1 LKLTYV
7 AFPRIGVGHREE
19 LLPRQR
25 HSANFGRN
33 ELGQGEYFPRV
44 SSCDRSQAR
53 QINTFH
59 WHITDSQSFP
69 LEVAQYPEL
78 AINGAYSAEEVYT
91 ASDVQYIVQYA
102 AEVCFSLHLS
112 PLVAYSHLS
121 ERYRRSDGQYL
132 FSRLRRGGS
141 LFH

>member
-1 LKLTYV
+1 
-7 AFPRIGVGHREE
+7 
-19 LLPRQR
+19 
-25 HSANFGRN
+25 
-33 ELGQGEYFPRV
+33 V

-102 AEVCFSLHLS
+102 AEVCFSLHPSL
-112 PLVAYSHLS
+112 LVAYSHFS

-132 FSRLRRGGS
+132 LVDFAEGAHCFTRKSTHPAILP
-141 LFH
+141 